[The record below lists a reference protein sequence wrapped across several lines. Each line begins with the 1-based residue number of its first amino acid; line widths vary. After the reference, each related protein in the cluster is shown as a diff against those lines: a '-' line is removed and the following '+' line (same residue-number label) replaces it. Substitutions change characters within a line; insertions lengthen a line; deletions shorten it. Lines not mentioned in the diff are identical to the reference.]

1 MRVKPGGTCTYLSN
15 TQRIKNIGMNVLS
28 SVSPYVSGT
37 VFVMFDSNNV
47 HPFYVQ
53 CYSAIYV
60 KIYTFVMVSLTHSW
74 VGEY

>member
-1 MRVKPGGTCTYLSN
+1 
-15 TQRIKNIGMNVLS
+15 MNVALS

-37 VFVMFDSNNV
+37 VFVMFDLNNV

-60 KIYTFVMVSLTHSW
+60 KIYTFVMVPLTHSW